1 MQEQQVERF
10 EGWMRMM
17 HPRLARF
24 EDFIMPVEWSGGY
37 TRDSL
42 VELERYILDR
52 WPEQQDFLDTAGLDF
67 IDGAVRYIGETY
79 LRLAGGGWSV
89 DRDPDFIYAGR
100 PVVRFDR
107 EDRIPV
113 SPFHLLTT
121 IQIRRTGDVLSR
133 IWDGQSKNIL
143 ERRASEA
150 PGWTPKREPISGV
163 VAERLEGGPEVL
175 AWVERVPTLVSS
187 LTSDTSSLDLSLE
200 SMADLAECA
209 LRDLSVGA
217 LHGDE
222 GRERREAYVA
232 YLGEV
237 ARRARGGRWMVR
249 PGAPNDTN
257 PFVGRPYVE
266 HETQAGDSRWL
277 LAEIVVLGFM
287 ENPEV
292 ERLVDPVSNYV
303 NGE

>member
-1 MQEQQVERF
+1 MTGGSEEDLRDWL
-10 EGWMRMM
+10 EAMS
-17 HPRLARF
+17 PRLARF
-24 EDFIMPVEWSGGY
+24 RDFIMPVEWTGGY

-42 VELERYILDR
+42 VGLERYVLDR
-52 WPEQQDFLDTAGLDF
+52 WDDEGAFLDEAGIDF
-67 IDGAVRYIGETY
+67 IDAAVRYIGETY

-133 IWDGQSKNIL
+133 IWDGQSKTIL

-150 PGWTPKREPISGV
+150 PGWTPRREPIPGV
-163 VAERLEGGPEVL
+163 VAERLEAGPEGL

-200 SMADLAECA
+200 SLADLAEGA
-209 LRDLSVGA
+209 LRDLSSGA

-222 GRERREAYVA
+222 GRERRDPYVA
-232 YLGEV
+232 YVGEV
-237 ARRARGGRWMVR
+237 ALRARGGRWMVR
-249 PGAPNDTN
+249 PGAPNGTN
-257 PFVGRPYVE
+257 PFVGRPYAE
-266 HETQAGDSRWL
+266 REIQAGESRWL

-287 ENPEV
+287 ENPKV